1 MARSIRIE
9 SIGGGS
15 RGVGG
20 SVSRPVKTTKGKPKP
35 TAGKGIY
42 KNIITKGGK
51 AGRAIENKM
60 RSEMKLP
67 KLTTTGKTKAVAKVQ
82 KALDRTENRIP
93 GNTQLKASI
102 KNNKVVIKDE
112 YMTKPIKISG
122 SNKAAAKANVPKR
135 TPGVKKNK
143 SLQRSINN
151 SNKDLKK

>member
-1 MARSIRIE
+1 MAAPLIGAAALAAAKLVARKMAKDSTKRSINKI
-9 SIGGGS
+9 SKKT
-15 RGVGG
+15 
-20 SVSRPVKTTKGKPKP
+20 VST
-35 TAGKGIY
+35 
-42 KNIITKGGK
+42 GK
-51 AGRAIENKM
+51 A
-60 RSEMKLP
+60 
-67 KLTTTGKTKAVAKVQ
+67 KAPAKVQ

-102 KNNKVVIKDE
+102 KNNKVVVKDE

-151 SNKDLKK
+151 SNKNLKK